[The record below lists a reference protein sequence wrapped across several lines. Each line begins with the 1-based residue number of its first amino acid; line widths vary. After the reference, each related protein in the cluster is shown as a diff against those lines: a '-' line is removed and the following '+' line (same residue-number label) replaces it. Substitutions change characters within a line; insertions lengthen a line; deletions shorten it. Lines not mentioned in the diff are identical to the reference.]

1 MTGNMLVFHDTSTE
15 LNELIEHVRK
25 NQPNL
30 CAQDVDMVRAAQ
42 AAEGEVWSPQLPPYR
57 AWASRGEAGV
67 GDQGRQGADGD
78 LLVVGALGMGLS
90 DEEREKLL
98 AHAAERG
105 GVEER
110 IGKDGAAPF
119 PSAGPTAPA
128 RERMGDDLRGALRVR
143 QDADGYALVGFDLRR
158 LAAAA
163 GSDDGLV
170 VSLPAFVDGVPVVRV
185 TAEAFTRRLVQ
196 GVGVRLLAMPDTVQ
210 IVGANAFLALSV
222 QHIHVG
228 AGVRVLGEQ
237 PCDLAGVSPRLKR
250 REYSVDVRNG
260 RFCARDGNLFADG
273 GSTLLFLA
281 SPYDERIELPAGVE
295 RIGASAFAA
304 GCESP
309 SVVSCPPT
317 LARVDAKGWDDA
329 VWLCPSEALAHRP
342 LAARGVRLA
351 GPRAVELDG
360 CWYDFDDAGAVL
372 VAGPP
377 APTSVSKR
385 FAAAAAVRAAT
396 LRGQSA
402 VEQAPSPGQ
411 VAHVAAHSAAPEDAL
426 VLPRSVEGRPLVR
439 VGVRALP
446 YAPASLVVADTVRV
460 VERDNACR
468 NAKRLVLPE
477 GLEAIGAHCFCSRIL
492 EGPVSIPASV
502 RSIGEGSFEYAV
514 CRLERTGTIVHVS
527 ADQLLTCFLTD
538 AEDGVPFDY
547 GRYDE
552 LLRSGKNLPDKL
564 GAVLHRLTVPYRL
577 EDATRTALVAY
588 LRDHEHEAQQR
599 VAQEGDRAMVE
610 ALVRD
615 GFVDERTF
623 DRQIELL
630 RACNRTDCVLYLM
643 EQHRA
648 QSKPTSVKDRF
659 AL

>member
-1 MTGNMLVFHDTSTE
+1 MPTDDLVFYDIVTPID
-15 LNELIEHVRK
+15 ELIVQVHENGPTLAPSEV
-25 NQPNL
+25 
-30 CAQDVDMVRAAQ
+30 DVVDAARAVD
-42 AAEGEVWSPQLPPYR
+42 GEVWSPQLPAYQ
-57 AWASRGEAGV
+57 AWAA
-67 GDQGRQGADGD
+67 QGTEEGTDGD
-78 LLVVGALGMGLS
+78 LLVVGSLGMGLS
-90 DEEREKLL
+90 DEEREALL
-98 AHAAERG
+98 AQATE
-105 GVEER
+105 
-110 IGKDGAAPF
+110 
-119 PSAGPTAPA
+119 
-128 RERMGDDLRGALRVR
+128 RERRRDAAQTEGAQPEAIDLRGALRVR
-143 QDADGYALVGFDLRR
+143 RDEDGYAIVAVDLRR
-158 LAAAA
+158 FAAAC
-163 GSDDGLV
+163 GQSEGLV
-170 VSLPAFVDGVPVVRV
+170 VNLPAHLGGVPVVRIA
-185 TAEAFTRRLVQ
+185 AEAFARRFVQ
-196 GVGVRLLAMPDTVQ
+196 GVGVRLLAIPDTVER
-210 IVGANAFLALSV
+210 VGANAFLALSV

-228 AGVRVLGEQ
+228 AGVRILGEQ

-250 REYSVDVRNG
+250 REYSVDARNG

-295 RIGASAFAA
+295 RIGAAAFAA
-304 GCESP
+304 GCEPP

-426 VLPRSVEGRPLVR
+426 ALPSSVEGRPLVR

-477 GLEAIGAHCFCSRIL
+477 GLEAIGPHCFCSRIL

-588 LRDHEHEAQQR
+588 LRDHEREAQER

>member
-1 MTGNMLVFHDTSTE
+1 MPTDDLVFYDIETPIDE
-15 LNELIEHVRK
+15 LIVQVHENELALAPSEV
-25 NQPNL
+25 
-30 CAQDVDMVRAAQ
+30 DVVDAARAID
-42 AAEGEVWSPQLPPYR
+42 GEVWSPQLPPYR
-57 AWASRGEAGV
+57 AWAAQGGEK
-67 GDQGRQGADGD
+67 GADGD
-78 LLVVGALGMGLS
+78 LLVVGSWGRGLS
-90 DEEREKLL
+90 DEEREALL
-98 AHAAERG
+98 AQATE
-105 GVEER
+105 
-110 IGKDGAAPF
+110 
-119 PSAGPTAPA
+119 
-128 RERMGDDLRGALRVR
+128 RERRGDAARAQDARLEAVDLRGALRVR
-143 QDADGYALVGFDLRR
+143 RDEDGYAIVAVDLRR
-158 LAAAA
+158 FASAV
-163 GSDDGLV
+163 GRSECLV
-170 VSLPAFVDGVPVVRV
+170 VNLPAYLGGVPVVRIA
-185 TAEAFTRRLVQ
+185 AEAFARRFVQ
-196 GVGVRLLAMPDTVQ
+196 GVGVRLLAIPDTVER
-210 IVGANAFLALSV
+210 IGANAFLALSV

-228 AGVRVLGEQ
+228 AGVRILGEQ

-250 REYSVDVRNG
+250 REYSVDVRNE
-260 RFCARDGNLFADG
+260 RFSSRDGNLFADG
-273 GSTLLFLA
+273 GATLLFLA
-281 SPYDERIELPAGVE
+281 SPYDERIELPKGVE
-295 RIGASAFAA
+295 CIGAAAFAA
-304 GCESP
+304 GCEPP
-309 SVVSCPPT
+309 SVVSCPAT

-329 VWLCPSEALAHRP
+329 VWLCPPEAPAHRP

-351 GPRAVELDG
+351 GLQAVELDG
-360 CWYDFDDAGAVL
+360 CWYDFDGAGAVL

-411 VAHVAAHSAAPEDAL
+411 VAHSAAHSVAPEDVL
-426 VLPRSVEGRPLVR
+426 VLPRAVEGRPLVR

-468 NAKRLVLPE
+468 NAKRLALPE
-477 GLEAIGAHCFCSRIL
+477 GLEVIGAHCFCSRIL
-492 EGPVSIPASV
+492 EGPVSVPASV

-514 CRLERTGTIVHVS
+514 CRLEHTGTIVHVS

-538 AEDGVPFDY
+538 AADGVPFDY

-552 LLRSGKNLPDKL
+552 QLRSGKNLPDKL

-588 LRDHEHEAQQR
+588 LRDHEREAQER

-648 QSKPTSVKDRF
+648 QTKPASVKDRF

>member
-1 MTGNMLVFHDTSTE
+1 MPMDDLVFFDVETPIDNLIVQVHK
-15 LNELIEHVRK
+15 NEPMLDIAEV
-25 NQPNL
+25 
-30 CAQDVDMVRAAQ
+30 DVADAARAVD
-42 AAEGEVWSPQLPPYR
+42 GEVWSPQLPAYR
-57 AWASRGEAGV
+57 AWASH
-67 GDQGRQGADGD
+67 GADEGTDGD
-78 LLVVGALGMGLS
+78 LLVVGSLGMGLT
-90 DEEREKLL
+90 DEEREALL
-98 AHAAERG
+98 AQATERERRAAKAR
-105 GVEER
+105 EER
-110 IGKDGAAPF
+110 AKPEAV
-119 PSAGPTAPA
+119 
-128 RERMGDDLRGALRVR
+128 DLRGALGVR
-143 QDADGYALVGFDLRR
+143 RDEDGYAIVAVDLRR
-158 LAAAA
+158 FAAAV
-163 GSDDGLV
+163 GRSEGLV
-170 VSLPAFVDGVPVVRV
+170 VALPAHLEGVPVVRIA
-185 TAEAFTRRLVQ
+185 AEAFARRFVQ
-196 GVGVRLLAMPDTVQ
+196 GVGVRLLAIPDTVER
-210 IVGANAFLALSV
+210 IGANAFLALSV
-222 QHIHVG
+222 QRIHLG
-228 AGVRVLGEQ
+228 AGVRILGEQ
-237 PCDLAGVSPRLKR
+237 PCDLAGVSPRLRR
-250 REYSVDVRNG
+250 REYSVDARNG
-260 RFCARDGNLFADG
+260 RFSARDGNLFADG
-273 GSTLLFLA
+273 GASLLFLA

-295 RIGASAFAA
+295 RIGAAAFAA
-304 GCESP
+304 GCEPP
-309 SVVSCPPT
+309 SVVSCPAT
-317 LARVDAKGWDDA
+317 LARVDAKSWDDA

-351 GPRAVELDG
+351 GPRAVEREG

-402 VEQAPSPGQ
+402 VAQAPSPGQ
-411 VAHVAAHSAAPEDAL
+411 VAHVAAHSAAPEDVL
-426 VLPRSVEGRPLVR
+426 VLPRAVEGRPLVR
-439 VGVRALP
+439 IGVRALP

-468 NAKRLVLPE
+468 NAKRLALPE
-477 GLEAIGAHCFCSRIL
+477 GLEVIGAHCFCSRVL

-514 CRLERTGTIVHVS
+514 CRLEHTGTIVHVS
-527 ADQLLTCFLTD
+527 ADQLLTCFVAD
-538 AEDGVPFDY
+538 ASDGVPFDY
-547 GRYDE
+547 GCYDD

-577 EDATRTALVAY
+577 EDATRAALVAY
-588 LRDHEHEAQQR
+588 LRDCERAAQER

-615 GFVDERTF
+615 GFIDERTF

-648 QSKPTSVKDRF
+648 QTKPTSAKERF

>member
-1 MTGNMLVFHDTSTE
+1 MPMDDLVFFDVETPIDNLIVQVHK
-15 LNELIEHVRK
+15 NEPMLDIAEV
-25 NQPNL
+25 
-30 CAQDVDMVRAAQ
+30 DVVDAARAVD
-42 AAEGEVWSPQLPPYR
+42 GEVWSPQLPAYR
-57 AWASRGEAGV
+57 AWASH
-67 GDQGRQGADGD
+67 GADEGTDGD
-78 LLVVGALGMGLS
+78 LLVVGSLGMGLT
-90 DEEREKLL
+90 DEEREALL
-98 AHAAERG
+98 AQATE
-105 GVEER
+105 
-110 IGKDGAAPF
+110 
-119 PSAGPTAPA
+119 
-128 RERMGDDLRGALRVR
+128 RERRAAKARKEGAKPEAVDLRGALGVR
-143 QDADGYALVGFDLRR
+143 RDEDGYAIVAVDLRR
-158 LAAAA
+158 FAAAV
-163 GSDDGLV
+163 GRSEGLV
-170 VSLPAFVDGVPVVRV
+170 VALPAHLGGVPVVRIA
-185 TAEAFTRRLVQ
+185 AEAFARRFVQ
-196 GVGVRLLAMPDTVQ
+196 GVGVRLLAIPDTVER
-210 IVGANAFLALSV
+210 IGANAFLALSV
-222 QHIHVG
+222 QRIHLG
-228 AGVRVLGEQ
+228 AGVRILGEQ
-237 PCDLAGVSPRLKR
+237 PCDLAGVSPRLRR

-260 RFCARDGNLFADG
+260 WFSARDGNLFADG
-273 GSTLLFLA
+273 GASLLFLA

-295 RIGASAFAA
+295 RIGAAAFAA
-304 GCESP
+304 GCEPP
-309 SVVSCPPT
+309 SVVSCPTT

-329 VWLCPSEALAHRP
+329 VWLCPPEALAHRP

-351 GPRAVELDG
+351 GPRAVEREG

-402 VEQAPSPGQ
+402 VAQAPSPGQ
-411 VAHVAAHSAAPEDAL
+411 VAHVAAHSAAPEDVL
-426 VLPRSVEGRPLVR
+426 VLPRAVEGRPLVR
-439 VGVRALP
+439 IGVRALP

-468 NAKRLVLPE
+468 NAKRLALPE
-477 GLEAIGAHCFCSRIL
+477 GLEVIGAHCFCSRVL

-502 RSIGEGSFEYAV
+502 SSIGEGSFEYAV
-514 CRLERTGTIVHVS
+514 CRLEHTGTIVHVS
-527 ADQLLTCFLTD
+527 ADQLLTCFVAD
-538 AEDGVPFDY
+538 ASDGVPFDY
-547 GRYDE
+547 GCYDD

-577 EDATRTALVAY
+577 EDATRAALVAY
-588 LRDHEHEAQQR
+588 LRDHERAAQER

-615 GFVDERTF
+615 GFIDERTF

-648 QSKPTSVKDRF
+648 QTKPTSAKERF